1 MGTQGVPFNSGPM
14 TVTGGTLPYTFSIV
28 GTLPAGLTLNPAN
41 GAVSGTPTASGTF
54 TIQVKDANG
63 SVGTGCAI
71 TINPPLSATCS
82 AVTMGTQGVP
92 FNSGPMTVT
101 GGTLPYT
108 FSIVGTL
115 PAGLTLNPA
124 NGAVSGTPTASGTF
138 TIQVKD
144 ANGSVGTGCA
154 ITINPPLSVTCSTTN
169 VGDVGVPFSSS
180 AVTVSGGT
188 MPYTFSIV
196 GTLPAG
202 LTLNT
207 STGAVS
213 GTPTA
218 SGSFTI
224 QVKDAKGAV
233 GTGCAI
239 TINPAISV
247 TCSATNSGQVGVT
260 FSSSAIT
267 VTGGTMPYTFSVVG
281 TLPAGLTLNTST
293 GAVSGK
299 PTAAGSFSIKVTDAK
314 GGVAAT
320 TCPFTI
326 VAIPPPVISCAKGTA
341 SVGVSYSSNFPV
353 TGGSGSFTFLVSA
366 GSLPAGLSLNT
377 TTWRAHGYANGG
389 RMFGFTVKVVDNVTG
404 AVAYSNCTSAC
415 SGGGSTV
422 TLTWTRFSETSGIHM
437 HTR

>member
-1 MGTQGVPFNSGPM
+1 MPVSGTPTASGTFTIQVKDANGSVGTGCAITINPPLSATCSAVTMGTQGVPFNSGPMTVTGGTLPYTFSIVGTLPVGLTLNPANGAVSGTPTASGTFTIQVKDANGSVGTGCAITINPPLSATCSAVTMGTQGVPFNSGPM

-154 ITINPPLSVTCSTTN
+154 ITINPPLSATCSAVTMGTQ
-169 VGDVGVPFSSS
+169 GVPFNSGPMT
-180 AVTVSGGT
+180 VTGGT
-188 MPYTFSIV
+188 LPYTFSIV

-202 LTLNT
+202 LTLNPAN
-207 STGAVS
+207 GAVS

-218 SGSFTI
+218 SGTFTI
-224 QVKDAKGAV
+224 QVKDANGSV

-239 TINPAISV
+239 TINPPLSA
-247 TCSATNSGQVGVT
+247 TCSAVTMGTQGVPFNSGPM
-260 FSSSAIT
+260 T
-267 VTGGTMPYTFSVVG
+267 VTGGTSPYTFS
-281 TLPAGLTLNTST
+281 
-293 GAVSGK
+293 
-299 PTAAGSFSIKVTDAK
+299 
-314 GGVAAT
+314 
-320 TCPFTI
+320 I
-326 VAIPPPVISCAKGTA
+326 VA
-341 SVGVSYSSNFPV
+341 
-353 TGGSGSFTFLVSA
+353 
-366 GSLPAGLSLNT
+366 
-377 TTWRAHGYANGG
+377 
-389 RMFGFTVKVVDNVTG
+389 
-404 AVAYSNCTSAC
+404 
-415 SGGGSTV
+415 
-422 TLTWTRFSETSGIHM
+422 RF
-437 HTR
+437 RRV